1 MNIIVLIIDSYD
13 LELYNELRTLWK
25 LYMNLNSSIKCFFL
39 YGHEHLD
46 VQVKEEQNSLTAN
59 VKDSLQPG
67 IYEKTSLALNYL
79 INTYPNTDYFIRT
92 NISSFWVWD
101 MLLEFLKNK
110 PMQNYI
116 SSPNNDFP
124 SGCGMIMTKDIAQLW
139 ANSYNSDY
147 KNIHLDD
154 VAFGYILQNN
164 SIDISIGYRYDIF
177 ELFSRNLLFE
187 YTKYMNNYEKIYAM
201 LIDIIENISENAY
214 HIRLKL
220 GHKNNR
226 ICFESK
232 CLKYLIKKHYSISE

>member
-13 LELYNELRTLWK
+13 LELYNELRILWK

-46 VQVKEEQNSLTAN
+46 VQVKEEQNSLTVN

-79 INTYPNTDYFIRT
+79 INTYPNTNYFIRT

-101 MLLEFLKNK
+101 ILLEFLKNK
-110 PMQNYI
+110 PTQHYI

-201 LIDIIENISENAY
+201 LIDIIENISENTY

-220 GHKNNR
+220 GHENNR

-232 CLKYLIKKHYSISE
+232 CLVYLIKKHYLIGE